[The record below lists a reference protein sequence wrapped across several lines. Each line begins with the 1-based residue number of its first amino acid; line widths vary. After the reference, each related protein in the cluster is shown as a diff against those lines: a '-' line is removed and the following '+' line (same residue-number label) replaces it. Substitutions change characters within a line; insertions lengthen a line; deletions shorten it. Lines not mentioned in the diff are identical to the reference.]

1 MFIYLNGELQVEAP
15 SIETG
20 TKLFVSN
27 LDYGVSK
34 DDIKVIS
41 NLFLYSDFF
50 FKFVFMVLLL
60 LLEWGLL
67 LTD

>member
-1 MFIYLNGELQVEAP
+1 MIYLNGELQVEAP

-41 NLFLYSDFF
+41 NFFLYSDF
-50 FKFVFMVLLL
+50 LY
-60 LLEWGLL
+60 GLVVV
-67 LTD
+67 T